1 MLDPM
6 PATRLLPA
14 PLPFPERDAVNIF
27 SRGRL
32 PVFWLRFPA
41 LALAPAL
48 VAYRLRLDLTEPL
61 AATHLHV
68 SAGERYRFFLDGV
81 EIGTGPERGDATHW
95 RLDAYALDLA
105 PGTHWLAIE
114 VWSLGAL
121 APRWQVPVPSG
132 LLVATDGPHHARLST
147 GHAAWESAVIPDVTW
162 CEQPLAFL
170 SGPRARISGASYPW
184 AWTTGGDSAR
194 FHPAEVVPHEA
205 SGGRLGCEYL
215 PPRLVPASQPRPSLA
230 PLPNGTPVL
239 VDASP
244 QSDPSA
250 PSPRTDPAEH
260 LANEQLAWA
269 AWLDSA
275 TPLTLP
281 AGQAR
286 RVLID
291 LGTYRAAWPVLRAS
305 GHGSHLRLRF
315 AEALYETDPVTPFDG
330 TPKGDRRVWQHRY
343 ARGLG
348 PDFHLAA
355 TAQDYRPYEW
365 ECGRW
370 LELTAFAGPDAPLV
384 LHRLALHDTSYPFLD
399 EASLASDSPALD
411 STRALC
417 MHTLRVGTHD
427 HYCDC
432 PYYERLQY
440 LGDTRLEVLATYCL
454 TADDRLPDR
463 ALADF
468 AGARLPSG
476 FVPARHPAS
485 GGQLI
490 PPFALHWI
498 GLLHEA
504 TLWRD
509 SPERTR
515 RLLPVVRG
523 ILDAWWA
530 RRRAT
535 SGLIANI
542 PGWNF
547 VDWVPAWSG
556 GMPAEA
562 DTGESAILNW
572 HYVEA
577 LRQAAALETFVG
589 EPELAALHRRRA
601 DAITTALDATCWDEA
616 RGLYLDAPGHSAV
629 SEHAQIL
636 PLLAGVAEPRR
647 TRVAHALT
655 TAPDLA
661 RATIYFTHYL
671 FEAYH
676 LIGRGDL
683 LWQRLQIWFD
693 LPARGLTTTPEQP
706 EPTRSDCHPWGAHPL
721 YHIVATLA
729 GLRPAA
735 PGFSALTLS
744 PLTDIPLCQLE
755 LTIPHPRGKIHLE
768 LTRPA
773 SSAPWS
779 GHLTVPAG
787 VTATLPPGVLPR

>member
-1 MLDPM
+1 M
-6 PATRLLPA
+6 PATRLPPS
-14 PLPFPERDAVNIF
+14 PLPYPERDQAGIF

-32 PVFWLRFPA
+32 PIFWLRFP
-41 LALAPAL
+41 ALAPAL

-61 AATHLHV
+61 TLTCLHV
-68 SAGERYRFFLDGV
+68 SAAERYRFFLDGV
-81 EIGTGPERGDATHW
+81 EICTGPERGNATHW
-95 RLDAYALDLA
+95 RLDSYALDLA

-114 VWSLGAL
+114 VWALGAS
-121 APRWQVPVPSG
+121 APRWQVAVPPG
-132 LLVATDGPHHARLST
+132 LLVAAEAPHHALFST
-147 GHAAWESAVIPDVTW
+147 GHAAWEIAVLPAVTFV
-162 CEQPLAFL
+162 EQPMAFL
-170 SGPRARISGASYPW
+170 SGPRASVDGTTYPW
-184 AWTTGGDSAR
+184 TWTTGGDSTR
-194 FHPAEVVPHEA
+194 FQPAEAIPHEA

-244 QSDPSA
+244 QSAPSA
-250 PSPRTDPAEH
+250 PSPRTAPSAH
-260 LANEQLAWA
+260 LADEQPAWA

-275 TPLTLP
+275 APLTIP
-281 AGQAR
+281 ADQAR

-291 LGTYRAAWPVLRAS
+291 LGTYRAVWPVLRAA
-305 GHGSHLRLRF
+305 GLGGQVRLRF
-315 AEALYETDPVTPFDG
+315 AEALYKADPQTPFDG

-343 ARGLG
+343 LRGLG
-348 PDFHLAA
+348 PDFHLVAEPH
-355 TAQDYRPYEW
+355 DYRPYEW

-370 LELTAFAGPDAPLV
+370 LELTVLAGSDSPLV
-384 LHRLALHDTSYPFLD
+384 LHRLALLDTSYPFID
-399 EASLASDSPALD
+399 EGSLTCDSPPLSAV
-411 STRALC
+411 RALC
-417 MHTLRVGTHD
+417 LHTLRVGTHD
-427 HYCDC
+427 HFCDC

-454 TADDRLPDR
+454 TADDRLPDS

-485 GGQLI
+485 GGMVI

-498 GLLHEA
+498 GLVHEA
-504 TLWRD
+504 SLWRD
-509 SPERTR
+509 VSSRTR
-515 RLLPVVRG
+515 QLLPIVRG

-530 RRRAT
+530 HRAA
-535 SGLIANI
+535 SGLIGGI

-547 VDWVPAWSG
+547 VDWVPAWSA
-556 GMPAEA
+556 GMPAGA
-562 DTGESAILNW
+562 DTDESAVLNW

-589 EPELAALHRRRA
+589 EPELAALHQRRA
-601 DAITTALDATCWDEA
+601 DALVTALDATCWDEA

-636 PLLAGVAEPRR
+636 ALLGGVAEPRR
-647 TRVAHALT
+647 SRVATALT

-661 RATIYFTHYL
+661 RTTIYFTHYL
-671 FEAYH
+671 FEAYR
-676 LIGRGDL
+676 LINRGDL
-683 LWQRLQIWFD
+683 IWQRLQLWFD
-693 LPARGLTTTPEQP
+693 LPSRGLTTTPEQP

-735 PGFSALTLS
+735 PGFSALTLA
-744 PLTDIPLCQLE
+744 PLTDIPLLQLE
-755 LTIPHPRGKIHLE
+755 VTVPHPRGKIHLE
-768 LTRPA
+768 LTRTA
-773 SSAPWS
+773 STAPWS
-779 GHLTVPAG
+779 GHLTVPVG
-787 VTATLPPGVLPR
+787 VTATLPPGVLYR